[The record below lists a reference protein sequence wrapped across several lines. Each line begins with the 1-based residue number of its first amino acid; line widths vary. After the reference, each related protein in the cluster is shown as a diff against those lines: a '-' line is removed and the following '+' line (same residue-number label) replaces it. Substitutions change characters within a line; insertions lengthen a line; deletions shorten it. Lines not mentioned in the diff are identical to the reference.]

1 MNGRTNIVTTNVDL
15 IGSDIPLE
23 PIADLTCNGR
33 DQSVELTWTDPV
45 DKYTAPGDELVIQWD
60 HTVIIRKQGSA
71 PVSPTD
77 GTVVISS
84 STRDQYKHIAYVD
97 TGLTND
103 VEYFYAAYSV
113 STVGSVSE
121 MCVVSVIPRMGFVYF
136 GDTSDGTIALPNRN
150 HLLSTPGK
158 MRESTFDG
166 YFLIHNGDSLNG
178 YDSDLQFNILADNSS
193 NMTSYFGASVG
204 DTKHVLFE
212 TTRSLGKDGTDSF
225 DNDFVFTLLKY
236 GRSRGVY
243 AGKNTSYFIFA
254 GGDGWG
260 ENPDA
265 GYGNPW
271 VYDRETLV
279 ATVLSVGNVTMN
291 AYPSGYSSSA
301 NAGEYYICAYRLGD
315 PWDGGS
321 YAFSDD
327 LTITELSNVSETN
340 VYFPGSLGVSIG
352 NHAVF
357 FGNRIECPAFDEDL
371 VYSADIGSHLPYV
384 STAYY
389 HDAIRVGAFAVIA
402 NSGDGKTYHYDFS
415 VMDNDFIITD
425 RGITK
430 TKYRR
435 YGTLMGTIGNKL
447 IITSYRSDQLS
458 DSEEMTNN
466 SYSSEVYTF

>member
-1 MNGRTNIVTTNVDL
+1 
-15 IGSDIPLE
+15 
-23 PIADLTCNGR
+23 
-33 DQSVELTWTDPV
+33 
-45 DKYTAPGDELVIQWD
+45 
-60 HTVIIRKQGSA
+60 
-71 PVSPTD
+71 
-77 GTVVISS
+77 
-84 STRDQYKHIAYVD
+84 
-97 TGLTND
+97 
-103 VEYFYAAYSV
+103 
-113 STVGSVSE
+113 
-121 MCVVSVIPRMGFVYF
+121 MGFVYL
-136 GDTSDGTIALPNRN
+136 GDTSDGTIALPNDN
-150 HLLSTPGK
+150 YLLNAPGK

-166 YFLIHNGDSLNG
+166 YFLIHNGSSLNG
-178 YDSDLQFNILADNSS
+178 YDSDLQFNILADISS
-193 NMTSYFGASVG
+193 GMTGYFGASVG

-212 TTRSLGKDGTDSF
+212 TTKSLGKDGTDSF
-225 DNDFVFTLLKY
+225 DNDFVFTLLEY

-260 ENPDA
+260 KNPDA

-279 ATVLSVGNVTMN
+279 ASVLRVGNVTMD

-301 NAGEYYICAYRLGD
+301 NAGEYYICAYQLGD
-315 PWDGGS
+315 NLYGGS

-327 LTITELSNVSETN
+327 LTITELSDVSETN
-340 VYFPGSLGVSIG
+340 MYFPGSLGVSIG

-371 VYSADIGSHLPYV
+371 VYSADIGSHLPYI
-384 STAYY
+384 STAFY

-402 NSGDGKTYHYDFS
+402 NSGDGETYHYDFS

-447 IITSYRSDQLS
+447 IITSYKSDQLS